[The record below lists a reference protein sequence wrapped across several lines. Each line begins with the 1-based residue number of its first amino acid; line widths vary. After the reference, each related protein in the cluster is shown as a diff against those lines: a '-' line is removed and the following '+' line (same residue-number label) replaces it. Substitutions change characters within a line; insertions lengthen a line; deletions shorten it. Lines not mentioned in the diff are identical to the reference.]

1 MAERSQSQK
10 TNSKLPMFEFEPDEY
25 IFTKL
30 AYYFKRRKRKKEE
43 SKANVVNLSDLKP
56 RLTIFARAITGEAIE
71 IYDAEREGGY
81 KNNNF
86 FLPSKF
92 FDFQTVDENISFYLF
107 RILYLSIQKN
117 LNLNW
122 NDNQEHELLESQ
134 QKANETSS
142 IVLETLFEQFPIT
155 KKYFEQFK
163 KHYESKVKDELLTD
177 YTFIFGK
184 WMRNNPEEDSNNKL
198 KNFTDKVKKGK
209 EEKPKTILKSKAV
222 EEIISV
228 QVDEKQREDA
238 TTQHQFEK
246 VETADEFGGNWRDM
260 DGDDDLK
267 DHENALDELNMKYT
281 VRVDDTAHSVYQA
294 DFVENTTVSESAEV
308 DSSGYHILYDEWNY
322 SKRKYKENFC
332 KVYPK
337 TLLKTNVPYYKKT
350 LNQNKSTL
358 NGLRKML
365 TAVNNKY
372 LQQRRQTQGE
382 EFDIDAITD
391 LFVDVHSGHTPS
403 EKIYL
408 SKRKK
413 EKNISILLLLDISL
427 SSDGYAGGNRVIDVE
442 KQVSILFGEIL
453 NEFNIDFS
461 IDCFYSKTR
470 NHSTYITIKDFD
482 GDWNK
487 AKLKVGAVEPN
498 GYTRIGAALRHSGAM
513 LDKRDTKNKWVILI
527 SDGKPNDYD
536 KYEGKYGINDV
547 KQALRELNERQINS
561 YALAIEAQAK
571 YYLPQMF
578 GQNHYQIL
586 TTPVEMLKS
595 LVLLYEKIKHQS

>member
-1 MAERSQSQK
+1 M
-10 TNSKLPMFEFEPDEY
+10 FEPDEY

-30 AYYFKRRKRKKEE
+30 AYFFKNRKKKKEE
-43 SKANVVNLSDLKP
+43 SIAHLVVLNELKP
-56 RLTIFARAITGEAIE
+56 RLTILARAITGQPIE
-71 IYDAEREGGY
+71 IYDAESEGGY

-86 FLPSKF
+86 FLPTKYSEF
-92 FDFQTVDENISFYLF
+92 LSIEENVSFYVF
-107 RILYLSIQKN
+107 RILYLSVQKN
-117 LNLNW
+117 LDLNW
-122 NDNQEHELLESQ
+122 NDNLEHELEESQ
-134 QKANETSS
+134 QKAKETSKF
-142 IVLETLFEQFPIT
+142 VLEPLFEQFPIT
-155 KKYFEQFK
+155 EKYHNKFLQYYK
-163 KHYESKVKDELLTD
+163 GKVNNEALID
-177 YTFIFGK
+177 YSFIYGK
-184 WMRNNPEEDSNNKL
+184 WMRNNKEEDEGKTLN
-198 KNFTDKVKKGK
+198 NFTDKVKKG
-209 EEKPKTILKSKAV
+209 EEDKPKTILKSNAV

-228 QVDEKQREDA
+228 QVDIKQQEDA
-238 TTQHQFEK
+238 VLQHQFEK
-246 VETADEFGGNWRDM
+246 VETAEEFGGNFRDF
-260 DGDDDLK
+260 DGEDELDD
-267 DHENALDELNMKYT
+267 HSNALEDINMKYT

-294 DFVENTTVSESAEV
+294 DFIENTTVSESAEN
-308 DSSGYHILYDEWNY
+308 DSKGYHIKYDEWDY
-322 SKRKYKENFC
+322 SKRQYKNGFC

-337 TLLKTNVPYYKKT
+337 TLLKTAVPYYKNT
-350 LNQNKSTL
+350 LNENRSTL
-358 NGLRKML
+358 VGLRKML
-365 TAVNNKY
+365 SSVNNKY
-372 LQQRRQTQGE
+372 QQQRRQTQGE

-413 EKNISILLLLDISL
+413 EKDLSILLLLDVSL
-427 SSDGYAGGNRVIDVE
+427 SSDGYAAGNRVIDVE

-453 NEFNIDFS
+453 EEFNIDFS

-482 GDWNK
+482 EDWNK
-487 AKLKVGAVEPN
+487 AKYKVGAVEPS

-536 KYEGKYGINDV
+536 KYEGKYGVNDV
-547 KQALRELNERQINS
+547 KQALRELNERNINS

-586 TTPVEMLKS
+586 TTPVELLKS
-595 LVLLYEKIKHQS
+595 LVQLYEKIKHQS

>member
-1 MAERSQSQK
+1 
-10 TNSKLPMFEFEPDEY
+10 MFEFEPDEY
-25 IFTKL
+25 IFTKF
-30 AYYFKRRKRKKEE
+30 AFYFKRRKKRKQK
-43 SKANVVNLSDLKP
+43 SKLNVVNLLDVKS
-56 RLTIFARAITGEAIE
+56 RLIIFARAITGDPIE
-71 IYDAEREGGY
+71 IFEAEREGGY

-92 FDFQTVDENISFYLF
+92 DDFQTVDENISFYLF

-117 LNLNW
+117 LDLNW
-122 NDNQEHELLESQ
+122 NDNQAHELLESQ
-134 QKANETSS
+134 QKANETSP
-142 IVLETLFEQFPIT
+142 IVLASLFEQFPIT
-155 KKYFEQFK
+155 KKYFEHFK
-163 KHYESKVKDELLTD
+163 VHYNSKVKEKHLADF
-177 YTFIFGK
+177 TFIFGK
-184 WMRNNPEEDSNNKL
+184 WMRNNSEETSKEKL
-198 KNFTDKVKKGK
+198 KNFTDKVKKGE

-246 VETADEFGGNWRDM
+246 VETADEFGGNWRDL
-260 DGDDDLK
+260 DGNDDLK

-281 VRVDDTAHSVYQA
+281 VRVDDIAHSVYQT
-294 DFVENTTVSESAEV
+294 DFVENTTVSESAET

-322 SKRKYKENFC
+322 TKRRYKEDFC

-337 TLLKTNVPYYKKT
+337 TLLKTNASYYKKT
-350 LNQNKSTL
+350 IHQNKSTL

-365 TAVNNKY
+365 TTVNNK
-372 LQQRRQTQGE
+372 LQQQHRQTQGE

-403 EKIYL
+403 EKVYL

-413 EKNISILLLLDISL
+413 EKDLSILLLLDISL
-427 SSDGYAGGNRVIDVE
+427 SSDGYAAGNRVIDVE

-470 NHSTYITIKDFD
+470 NHSSYITIKDFD
-482 GDWNK
+482 ENWDK
-487 AKLKVGAVEPN
+487 AKFKVGAVEPS

-513 LDKRDTKNKWVILI
+513 LDKRNTKNKWVILI

-536 KYEGKYGINDV
+536 KYEGKYGVNDV

-595 LVLLYEKIKHQS
+595 LVLLYEKIKYQS